1 MAKKAKSPKVGNVRW
16 LTFNDIIDTSPAKLT
31 ESSSLHNKSGPV
43 RFTAADKLVFLTIF
57 RGAKNRI
64 YNDERGYYSTESVR
78 QIAEMTGLNRETV
91 IISVKKWVAVCMLK
105 IARQGTAPGSSTV
118 YKVRHFNIQKA
129 EKQ

>member
-1 MAKKAKSPKVGNVRW
+1 MKKKSDSVRGF
-16 LTFNDIIDTSPAKLT
+16 TFNWIIDTSPEELTVMLSPSCSAGSIRFVAK
-31 ESSSLHNKSGPV
+31 
-43 RFTAADKLVFLTIF
+43 DKAVLLTIF
-57 RGAKNRI
+57 RSAKLRT